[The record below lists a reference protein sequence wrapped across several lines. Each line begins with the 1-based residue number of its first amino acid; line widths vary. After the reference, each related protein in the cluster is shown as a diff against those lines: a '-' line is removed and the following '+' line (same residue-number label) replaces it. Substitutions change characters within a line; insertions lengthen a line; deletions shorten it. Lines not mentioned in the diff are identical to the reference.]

1 MLAKKLGPKTEEKDL
16 PSKFNIV
23 LIDQNEMLLN
33 LLDYELAD
41 RKGFSVERNSNGIY
55 FLNDNKPAPDL
66 IIMDMIMEGVNG
78 IEFIKELKKS
88 KAFDNTKIIVLSQ
101 KMNDSDIKQLQ
112 KLKVD
117 DIIQKPVNISEL
129 LFRVDKIRE

>member
-1 MLAKKLGPKTEEKDL
+1 MLAKKLGLKAEEKDL

-41 RKGFSVERNSNGIY
+41 RKGFSVERNSNGVH
-55 FLNDNKPAPDL
+55 FLNDNKPAPNL
-66 IIMDMIMEGVNG
+66 IIMDMIMEGING

-88 KAFDNTKIIVLSQ
+88 KAFDNTKIIVLSE

-129 LFRVDKIRE
+129 LFRVDKIKE